1 MRWDVARAA
10 EKKRRKKIIFLQVE
24 RDSNENIQQNGEL
37 FTRQK
42 SHKYYKIIISR
53 FFFAL
58 WPSFSF
64 FWVILCCC
72 CFVAER
78 KEITARSKKK
88 ALAVM
93 SNLEWERNS
102 RNAKNGNVSFVLKI
116 TLSDI
121 AFFELPRAVTI
132 STEETDEV
140 GSTSPTNFHLSSC
153 ERRGQVE
160 CSTWINDH
168 FADVFM
174 SHLIRQCC
182 AGSLDSSKERMCV
195 SAPSN
200 DRFEHIC
207 NAISYWNRRER
218 CFVPL
223 FFSTV
228 TQILTWRRV

>member
-1 MRWDVARAA
+1 
-10 EKKRRKKIIFLQVE
+10 
-24 RDSNENIQQNGEL
+24 
-37 FTRQK
+37 
-42 SHKYYKIIISR
+42 
-53 FFFAL
+53 
-58 WPSFSF
+58 
-64 FWVILCCC
+64 
-72 CFVAER
+72 
-78 KEITARSKKK
+78 
-88 ALAVM
+88 M

-182 AGSLDSSKERMCV
+182 AGSHDSSKERMCV

-200 DRFEHIC
+200 NRFEHIC

-218 CFVPL
+218 ASFHFSSRPSLRYSHEDVYKKFIWKMRLASWWKLRKFLARCSGSCETISRFFV
-223 FFSTV
+223 
-228 TQILTWRRV
+228 